1 VFKTCNI
8 VEWIQRDSLYDFSLQ
23 PRSTIVSPYDY
34 FFLKRRHWK
43 VEGTRKFR
51 IGSIGIINHPLIRD
65 PGLPGYKQL
74 QQLVLAT
81 SSARGKEDRMN
92 ISIRTHSK
100 SISKIAEAA

>member
-23 PRSTIVSPYDY
+23 LRSTIVSPYYY
-34 FFLKRRHWK
+34 FFKRRHWK

-51 IGSIGIINHPLIRD
+51 IGSIGIMNHPLIHD

-81 SSARGKEDRMN
+81 SSAREKEDRMN
-92 ISIRTHSK
+92 ISTRTHSK

>member
-1 VFKTCNI
+1 
-8 VEWIQRDSLYDFSLQ
+8 
-23 PRSTIVSPYDY
+23 
-34 FFLKRRHWK
+34 LKRRHWK

-100 SISKIAEAA
+100 SISKIAEAAWSVVVQSNYQVMKKFQKNYRYAI